1 MWLVG
6 GIDAACI
13 ALLVGLSGC
22 GVVVLLLCCLVVLVG
37 VVMLVFWYLVWWL
50 LGGKG
55 GVKEMVLSVRNC
67 RIVGFKYSKYVIIL
81 GG

>member
-1 MWLVG
+1 MW
-6 GIDAACI
+6 ACYPI
-13 ALLVGLSGC
+13 ALLFGWF
-22 GVVVLLLCCLVVLVG
+22 VG

-67 RIVGFKYSKYVIIL
+67 RIVGFKYSKYVLIL